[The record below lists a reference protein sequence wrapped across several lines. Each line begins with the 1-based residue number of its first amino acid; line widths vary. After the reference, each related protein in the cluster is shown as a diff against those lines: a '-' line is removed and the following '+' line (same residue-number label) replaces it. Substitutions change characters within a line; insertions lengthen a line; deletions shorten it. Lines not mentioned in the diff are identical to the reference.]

1 MPSDTL
7 TIKMNGNSVYFANQ
21 YLLQGEYN
29 FLINAPF
36 NTQMIVTPVNPVAG
50 LSFLDQDATP
60 NVFNATLKVPQ
71 EGQYGFKITLDR
83 PVSDGQLDV
92 LFTLLSQTGGGDDDD
107 DDGGTGDS
115 AGGGSNGG
123 APGKPSPDWLFIY
136 AAQGNPDS
144 NLNVT
149 VRNGRYL
156 INWYNGKTHQTF
168 YTWRCSHETETGLI
182 CDESQNP
189 NVTQRLG
196 ISKDWKT
203 IWMGTAVKFVYVKK
217 QRL

>member
-1 MPSDTL
+1 MPNDTL

-36 NTQMIVTPVNPVAG
+36 NTQMIVTPLNPVAG
-50 LSFLDQDATP
+50 LSFLDQDAAAH
-60 NVFNATLKVPQ
+60 VFNATLKVPQ

-92 LFTLLSQTGGGDDDD
+92 IFTLLSQTGSGDDDGD
-107 DDGGTGDS
+107 NGDNGDS
-115 AGGGSNGG
+115 TGGDSDSG
-123 APGKPSPDWLFIY
+123 APEKPSSDWLFIY
-136 AAQGNPDS
+136 AAVGNPDS

-168 YTWRCSHETETGLI
+168 YTWSCAHESEFGLK
-182 CDESQNP
+182 CDEAQNP
-189 NVTQRLG
+189 QVTQRLG

-203 IWMGTAVKFVYVKK
+203 IFMGTAVKFVYVQK